1 MLIEKDGER
10 ITIQARW
17 QDQWKVI
24 QLPIFPLPAHIDGR
38 SYTSGIDST
47 SMINLSCL
55 KNGKRSQRST
65 EPARYSFVI
74 TTRCREV
81 RGRTPRYR

>member
-47 SMINLSCL
+47 SMDQFELSE
-55 KNGKRSQRST
+55 KREEIAKKHGASKVLLRDCHALSRSAG
-65 EPARYSFVI
+65 PHA
-74 TTRCREV
+74 
-81 RGRTPRYR
+81 